1 MTPTRS
7 RRRRSSYV
15 RRLQL
20 AFGALAG
27 LALLMAVLGWHI
39 LREAE
44 HRVLRGRIASD
55 VYTSL
60 LLFAEA
66 KAELRNWSYRRVLDQ
81 PATAEAR
88 DALIDALQGH
98 LGDYAAL
105 ADLARARDAGRNKP
119 AIEAEARDRILTV
132 LAAVVDRLDAQTGAL
147 LPASPLAE
155 GVAIRRIDRQFDSL
169 AEADLPALLD
179 EGLRAERAAL
189 DLERLRADEG
199 LADARQLFL
208 AAAGTGAVGSLALA
222 LLLVLRL
229 RQPLRRL
236 ETGLAAFAAG
246 DFGHRFGGFRD
257 REFVQLGRQL
267 NAMATEVVQ
276 NRQRDDEFRSQLE
289 GAVQARTSDLRRAL
303 AELAASERAR
313 QQLVADIGHE
323 LRTPVTVIRGEAQ
336 VALRAADA
344 DAPRAALGRIVD
356 VTRQMG
362 RLIEDLLVFVRRPDD
377 GMRVDPRPVGL
388 ADALDRA
395 LGGARSQGA
404 ARGVTVAMGAVPAGI
419 RVMADPD
426 RLQQILAA
434 LLDNALRYSHPG
446 GAVSVDVA
454 TDGGR
459 VRIALRDQGIG
470 ITPRDMDHVF
480 TRGWRGRAARRH
492 RPDGLGLG
500 LAIARDLARA
510 QGGGL
515 DLGPNDPRGVVA
527 VLALPLAPD
536 PGAPDPVS
544 SDPGAA

>member
-1 MTPTRS
+1 M
-7 RRRRSSYV
+7 
-15 RRLQL
+15 
-20 AFGALAG
+20 
-27 LALLMAVLGWHI
+27 
-39 LREAE
+39 
-44 HRVLRGRIASD
+44 
-55 VYTSL
+55 
-60 LLFAEA
+60 
-66 KAELRNWSYRRVLDQ
+66 
-81 PATAEAR
+81 
-88 DALIDALQGH
+88 
-98 LGDYAAL
+98 
-105 ADLARARDAGRNKP
+105 
-119 AIEAEARDRILTV
+119 
-132 LAAVVDRLDAQTGAL
+132 
-147 LPASPLAE
+147 AE

-246 DFGHRFGGFRD
+246 DFGHRLGGFRD
-257 REFVQLGRQL
+257 REFVQMGRQL

-289 GAVQARTSDLRRAL
+289 GAVQARIFDLRRAL

-356 VTRQMG
+356 VSRQMG

-377 GMRVDPRPVGL
+377 GVRVDPRPVGL

-404 ARGVTVAMGAVPAGI
+404 ARGVRAQRP
-419 RVMADPD
+419 
-426 RLQQILAA
+426 
-434 LLDNALRYSHPG
+434 S
-446 GAVSVDVA
+446 
-454 TDGGR
+454 
-459 VRIALRDQGIG
+459 
-470 ITPRDMDHVF
+470 
-480 TRGWRGRAARRH
+480 RGRGVFARL
-492 RPDGLGLG
+492 PDAG
-500 LAIARDLARA
+500 R
-510 QGGGL
+510 GGG
-515 DLGPNDPRGVVA
+515 DRAGCAAAGDGRADVVPCA
-527 VLALPLAPD
+527 APAR
-536 PGAPDPVS
+536 P
-544 SDPGAA
+544 